1 MDLKSVQLG
10 FGVLRALVLN
20 RRFAV
25 ECLDDRHYGLTVNSS
40 LKLASTIYRMRVK
53 NAQASL
59 NNGLYLEE
67 KGIILANN
75 AESKVNDAALMR
87 SIMLEGP
94 FALAP
99 FSYEDIDD
107 AVTLASRR

>member
-1 MDLKSVQLG
+1 M
-10 FGVLRALVLN
+10 LRALVLN

-25 ECLDDRHYGLTVNSS
+25 ECLDDRHYGLTVNSA
-40 LKLASTIYRMRVK
+40 LNLAVTIYRMRVK
-53 NAQASL
+53 NAQATL
-59 NNGLYLEE
+59 NEGLYIEE
-67 KGIILANN
+67 KGIILAKNSD
-75 AESKVNDAALMR
+75 AQINDAALMR

-99 FSYEDIDD
+99 FSYEEIDD